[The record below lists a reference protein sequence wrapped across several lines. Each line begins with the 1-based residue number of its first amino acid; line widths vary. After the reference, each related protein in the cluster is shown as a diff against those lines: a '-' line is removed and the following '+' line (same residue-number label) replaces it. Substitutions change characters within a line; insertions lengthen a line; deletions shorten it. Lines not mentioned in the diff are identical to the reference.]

1 MDDAGAWAR
10 GTLGPQGLEADP
22 RPNRNSE
29 PRQTATV
36 NAPLTEPGVLVS
48 LVKIPAFA
56 GVSPCGRQISRRN
69 KPRRGDTGK
78 PRAQAL
84 GSGSPS
90 QGALKGRRRAHCQYA
105 LFRPFRAPQLLLS
118 FPGLAPWA
126 VLRRPFGARGRS
138 HVLQMNIFHVLWC
151 TRWGA

>member
-1 MDDAGAWAR
+1 MS
-10 GTLGPQGLEADP
+10 T
-22 RPNRNSE
+22 NSSITSL
-29 PRQTATV
+29 P
-36 NAPLTEPGVLVS
+36 TESTTFFLLVS

-126 VLRRPFGARGRS
+126 VLRRPFGARGRCACPS
-138 HVLQMNIFHVLWC
+138 NEHFSCAVVHPRGHEELLLKFRLPRN
-151 TRWGA
+151 